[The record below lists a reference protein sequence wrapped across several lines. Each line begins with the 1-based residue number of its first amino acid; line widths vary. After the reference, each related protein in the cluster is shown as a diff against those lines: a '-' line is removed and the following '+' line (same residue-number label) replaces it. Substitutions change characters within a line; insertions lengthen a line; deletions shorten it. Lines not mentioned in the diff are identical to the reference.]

1 MYVLLIN
8 IIINDDDAGIDD
20 YGDDD
25 DDEKDI
31 DEENLDPGGRRVE
44 SGAAFQG
51 FFKSELKLD
60 FFPPQGAALRDAA
73 GDAGHQAERGVAL
86 LNGGRLWWRKDLTIC
101 CH

>member
-8 IIINDDDAGIDD
+8 TIINDDVAGIDD

-60 FFPPQGAALRDAA
+60 FFPSPRCCTP
-73 GDAGHQAERGVAL
+73 
-86 LNGGRLWWRKDLTIC
+86 GRSRRCWTSG
-101 CH
+101 